1 MKLFKNGLAY
11 LRAHPQL
18 GMTVILVFVIPV
30 AFIVSSQQFIDA
42 GRDNQENLESEYVGI
57 LHDVFA
63 SYVRAV
69 DFDIDKIQSEIHYLG
84 KINPDIFRFEVLKA
98 DKDGNFTIVASL
110 NENKVGTLLAG
121 DDRKLLVDVLD
132 GVLVKDYPYL
142 YRYAEDGIRYWKAYR
157 YIQDE
162 DGEIYIALTQTSLEA
177 IDILFYN
184 RITVAYYW
192 LIAMLVVVML
202 LIFRHLKLIDYS
214 YLYRETKKTNEMKD
228 MFTNMIAHELRAPL
242 TAMRGYASMIRQ
254 DHSVSDDIKKYAEN
268 IEEASGRLVLI
279 VSDLLDVARI
289 QSGKLKIEPKK
300 NDIQRTVTSVLS
312 AMKSVADEKN
322 IELKKEGLTG
332 ALVANIDDKR
342 LHQAL
347 TNLVSNAVKYTPA
360 GGAITLELSDL
371 QSRVE
376 IRVKD
381 TGMGISADN
390 QKKLFAPFFRV
401 NTTEVDA
408 IVGTGLG
415 MWITKQLVELM
426 KGSIGVESIKG
437 VGTHIVITFPK

>member
-18 GMTVILVFVIPV
+18 GMTVILIFVIPI
-30 AFIVSSQQFIDA
+30 AFIFTSQQFIEA
-42 GRDNQENLESEYVGI
+42 GRDNQENLEREYVGI

-63 SYVRAV
+63 SYIKGVN
-69 DFDIDKIQSEIHYLG
+69 FDIEKIQTEILYLS
-84 KINPDIFRFEVLKA
+84 KINPDIRRFEIVQPTA
-98 DKDGNFTIVASL
+98 DGNFIILASQSNDQL
-110 NENKVGTLLAG
+110 GVSLRS
-121 DDRKLLVDVLD
+121 DDRKLLIDVLD
-132 GVLVKDYPYL
+132 GVVVKDYPFIQE
-142 YRYAEDGIRYWKAYR
+142 YAEQGVRYLKTFR
-157 YIQDE
+157 YVE
-162 DGEIYIALTQTSLEA
+162 NNGETYIVITQTSLEA
-177 IDILFYN
+177 IDILFNN

-228 MFTNMIAHELRAPL
+228 MFSNMIAHELRAPL

-322 IELKKEGLTG
+322 IKLKKEGLNGT
-332 ALVANIDDKR
+332 LVANIDDKR

-347 TNLVSNAVKYTPA
+347 TNLVSNAVKYTQA

-381 TGMGISADN
+381 TGMGISAEN

>member
-1 MKLFKNGLAY
+1 
-11 LRAHPQL
+11 
-18 GMTVILVFVIPV
+18 
-30 AFIVSSQQFIDA
+30 
-42 GRDNQENLESEYVGI
+42 
-57 LHDVFA
+57 
-63 SYVRAV
+63 
-69 DFDIDKIQSEIHYLG
+69 
-84 KINPDIFRFEVLKA
+84 
-98 DKDGNFTIVASL
+98 
-110 NENKVGTLLAG
+110 
-121 DDRKLLVDVLD
+121 
-132 GVLVKDYPYL
+132 
-142 YRYAEDGIRYWKAYR
+142 
-157 YIQDE
+157 
-162 DGEIYIALTQTSLEA
+162 
-177 IDILFYN
+177 
-184 RITVAYYW
+184 
-192 LIAMLVVVML
+192 
-202 LIFRHLKLIDYS
+202 
-214 YLYRETKKTNEMKD
+214 
-228 MFTNMIAHELRAPL
+228 
-242 TAMRGYASMIRQ
+242 MRGYASMIRQ